1 MSLSEAR
8 SPTKHCHGSDTF
20 PASKGFPKT
29 SQREI
34 QWKIICQ
41 PPIWIVPEA
50 GKVLVILER
59 IKKRH
64 GHVWIGQ
71 TPICPMPTLTLRQSL
86 PMAFQ
91 IAIQRG
97 RQRMPRIRGVR
108 RRPHFEDYL
117 NPRGGAVAEPSDKS
131 EFDSATLFLNPL

>member
-8 SPTKHCHGSDTF
+8 SPTKHCPGSGSL
-20 PASKGFPKT
+20 PPSEGFPLA

-50 GKVLVILER
+50 GKVLEQ

-64 GHVWIGQ
+64 GPVRIEK
-71 TPICPMPTLTLRQSL
+71 TPIFPMPTLTLRQSL
-86 PMAFQ
+86 PMAFS

-97 RQRMPRIRGVR
+97 RRRMPRIWGIR

-131 EFDSATLFLNPL
+131 EFDSTTLFLNPL